1 MGPLLRKLGLIGL
14 RADRKDYERERGMIR
29 AKTAAVSALEQL
41 LKDGAVH
48 PESVARVRDEYSG
61 AIADA
66 EQRITD
72 MHLQAEELRTEEQLA
87 ARRHMLIVEKD
98 AILAAFR
105 KGYLSQEVCEELLVD
120 VDARLLSLD
129 PH

>member
-1 MGPLLRKLGLIGL
+1 
-14 RADRKDYERERGMIR
+14 
-29 AKTAAVSALEQL
+29 
-41 LKDGAVH
+41 
-48 PESVARVRDEYSG
+48 
-61 AIADA
+61 
-66 EQRITD
+66 
-72 MHLQAEELRTEEQLA
+72 
-87 ARRHMLIVEKD
+87 MLIVEKD